1 MFSTFKGMNS
11 RNKHK
16 EIYFSI
22 YASTRA
28 GGQTDTQSQS
38 PRTFRS
44 VWILEKMKKSVE
56 FTTPPNT
63 FNNIKDVNVCSDKKV
78 YKREIS
84 EQRKLK

>member
-1 MFSTFKGMNS
+1 
-11 RNKHK
+11 
-16 EIYFSI
+16 
-22 YASTRA
+22 
-28 GGQTDTQSQS
+28 
-38 PRTFRS
+38 

-63 FNNIKDVNVCSDKKV
+63 FNNIKDVMVCSDKKV